1 MRMAAAVGVKS
12 ASRIRRYTD
21 SGGSMRARRKI
32 VVLAAA
38 IVVVMSI
45 GTLGFHVLEGTS
57 LFDSFYL
64 VLTTFTTI
72 GYQGP
77 ATHAGRVFNML
88 PDYYR
93 AWAWSSCCSGR

>member
-1 MRMAAAVGVKS
+1 
-12 ASRIRRYTD
+12 
-21 SGGSMRARRKI
+21 MRARRKI

-38 IVVVMSI
+38 IAVVMFI
-45 GTLGFHVLEGTS
+45 GTLGFHRLEGAS

-77 ATHAGRVFNML
+77 ASHV
-88 PDYYR
+88 
-93 AWAWSSCCSGR
+93 CCSGR